1 MRLLIMVAMPS
12 GVLILFALSSLMA
25 FLLPFIKDRFYK
37 QLSLAGLVKSLPAF
51 LLTAAPMCALY
62 AIGWHFKV
70 DAAASFPYFIGA
82 LTLAFVLSR
91 TGLPA
96 QLRGILILAGAVP
109 VTLNL
114 PVDNTHLPVAAA
126 MMGLISWKFVENLYL
141 EEKSSLDDVLPA
153 IVWFSGV
160 TWLRTAVE
168 NKLLPA
174 REGLLLGV
182 MAVAQLLRCAQR
194 PLLHEDKV
202 FLKRIMLAS
211 TGGLGVL
218 IVITKLLTAMDLAMI
233 AALVGAGFFTTY
245 LFEMTNDENR
255 YYVTPTSAVK
265 VIVLIGVLT
274 LIATRF
280 FGMFGLVVLAPTA
293 LVATRSGVGQFGGL
307 FWITRCLLQTFIVQ
321 YNSNVTGINITHAY
335 TGAAL
340 YAGFFAIALFALFM
354 HQVKDRKVLAPVF
367 VGGTILAS
375 ACSNYFLHAEPTS
388 SFLVSATVAGILLAT
403 LLPAMQK
410 GETTGQENL
419 LLVPTGMI
427 TAAILTSS
435 LINLGNEND
444 IEVRT
449 HVVAYTIG
457 FVLATIGLLWASY
470 KYGKKKEAP
479 PPTETPAT

>member
-1 MRLLIMVAMPS
+1 MVAMPS

-25 FLLPFIKDRFYK
+25 FLLPFIKDGYYK
-37 QLSLAGLVKSLPAF
+37 QLSFAGVLKSLPAF

-70 DAAASFPYFIGA
+70 DVAASFPYFIGA
-82 LTLAFVLSR
+82 LTLAFILSR

-96 QLRGILILAGAVP
+96 SLRGILILAGAVP

-114 PVDNTHLPVAAA
+114 PVDNTHIPVAAA

-153 IVWFSGV
+153 IIWFGGV

-168 NKLLPA
+168 NKLLPS

-182 MAVAQLLRCAQR
+182 ISVAQLLRCAQR

-202 FLKRIMLAS
+202 FLKRIMLS
-211 TGGLGVL
+211 CTGGLAVL
-218 IVITKLLTAMDLAMI
+218 IVITKLLTAMDITMMS
-233 AALVGAGFFTTY
+233 ALVGAGFFATY

-255 YYVTPTSAVK
+255 YYVSPTSAVK

-280 FGMFGLVVLAPTA
+280 FGLFGLVALAPTA
-293 LVATRSGVGQFGGL
+293 LVATRGGVGQFGGL
-307 FWITRCLLQTFIVQ
+307 FWITRCLLQAFIVQ

-340 YAGFFAIALFALFM
+340 YAGFLAVGLFALFM

-367 VGGTILAS
+367 VGGTVLAS
-375 ACSNYFLHAEPTS
+375 TCSNYFLHAEPTS
-388 SFLVSATVAGILLAT
+388 SFLVSCTVAGVLLAT

-410 GETTGQENL
+410 GDTTGQENL

-427 TAAILTSS
+427 AAAILTSS
-435 LINLGNEND
+435 LINLGNENN

-449 HVVAYTIG
+449 HVIAYTIG
-457 FVLATIGLLWASY
+457 FVLATIGLLWASF
-470 KYGKKKEAP
+470 KYSKKKDAG
-479 PPTETPAT
+479 PPTETPAA